1 MSVWWEVTLE
11 LLAQI
16 RGEHY
21 LIMLTVDWVQ
31 LVRFQ
36 TLRSKFIRR
45 HKLAI
50 TVSRLITLS
59 YTHYHG
65 LTKSACVYFSSYLL
79 RYKRKLYGRCGDN
92 VSEIWILLL
101 LSGWRILTCIR
112 WAIIYFDIF
121 LWTCNPAILI
131 FNWQTSVCVF
141 IWVDLDS
148 MFIRLRTP

>member
-50 TVSRLITLS
+50 TISGLITLS
-59 YTHYHG
+59 HTHYHD

-92 VSEIWILLL
+92 VSEISLDSTSTFWLK
-101 LSGWRILTCIR
+101 
-112 WAIIYFDIF
+112 DIDMYSLGNNIFWHF
-121 LWTCNPAILI
+121 LWMCNPAILI
-131 FNWQTSVCVF
+131 FNWQTSLCVCVF
-141 IWVDLDS
+141 GWIWTVCL
-148 MFIRLRTP
+148 